1 VAEAGDWAVAGAVA
15 VGVALAGPPPATAP
29 PPLQAAT
36 THAAAA
42 SEVPRMIAS
51 QRWRTPAAVPS
62 APVIR
67 AAASRD
73 PTKLLL
79 PAFDKFL
86 NVSWH
91 DG

>member
-1 VAEAGDWAVAGAVA
+1 
-15 VGVALAGPPPATAP
+15 
-29 PPLQAAT
+29 
-36 THAAAA
+36 
-42 SEVPRMIAS
+42 VP
-51 QRWRTPAAVPS
+51 

-79 PAFDKFL
+79 PAFNKFL
-86 NVSWH
+86 IVSWH